1 LLLNFLQLS
10 LPFSQIHDF
19 FLGSSENLRFVRKV
33 SEVREGSEIEPV
45 RLMSTR
51 TSRVTVA

>member
-33 SEVREGSEIEPV
+33 SEVREGSE
-45 RLMSTR
+45 
-51 TSRVTVA
+51 